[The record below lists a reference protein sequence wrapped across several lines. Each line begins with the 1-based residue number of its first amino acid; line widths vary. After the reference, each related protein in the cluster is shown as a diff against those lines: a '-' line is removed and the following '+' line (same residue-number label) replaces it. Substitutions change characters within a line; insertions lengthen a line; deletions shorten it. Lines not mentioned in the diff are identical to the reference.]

1 MDQHTQHS
9 IRNKIIAI
17 LSEISDISEEELIKA
32 LIIHNLS
39 LSETE
44 IDSLDLLEAI
54 FAINHEFG
62 VKLPEHEWSKAYENQ
77 HSRDF
82 RGLRLYTL
90 PSIVAEVHQQLAA
103 KTEVVA

>member
-17 LSEISDISEEELIKA
+17 LSEISDISEEELINA

-44 IDSLDLLEAI
+44 IDSLNILEAL
-54 FAINHEFG
+54 FAINKEFG
-62 VKLPEHEWSKAYENQ
+62 VRLPQNEWTEAYQNQ
-77 HSRDF
+77 HSRDSL
-82 RGLRLYTL
+82 GLRLYTL

-103 KTEVVA
+103 KTEIVA